1 MAGVRGAEFWRT
13 SGRGGEVADEW
24 RAMLSATHLPWAV
37 SIGPPDGRFTA
48 WVRRWWI
55 DDLALV
61 DCGCGPC
68 SGTRT
73 RRELA
78 ATDGAFVVVLITL
91 AGRETVV
98 QNAAE
103 VALRPGDAVAW
114 DSTRPA
120 RFAVSEPLAKRS
132 LLIPR
137 AALEEVFGPARV
149 PGGVELDGRNPATRL
164 LTSYLDTLRATLPE
178 LDQRAISAARN
189 ATLELFAGA
198 LRAGTDAPTT
208 TTARPAL
215 RAQMERYI
223 DGHLLDALTPAE
235 IASVH
240 GVSVRTVNR
249 IFNAT
254 GQTVGEVIRVRRL
267 ARAREEL
274 SATDRAISSI
284 AHRWGFADTSHFS
297 RCFKARYGTSPSD
310 YRHATRG
317 ASVQRGVARV
327 QGAGRAQP
335 ETGIAEA
342 RGGARLAPLA
352 EPTRSPR
359 SCDGST

>member
-1 MAGVRGAEFWRT
+1 ATRASARCSSWLAAPARRRWSACSRSPTRSATTARAASCGCATATCASGFTSRWPTTSTSPCSPASEAGGEVAVAGVRGAEFWRT

-235 IASVH
+235 TASVH

-284 AHRWGFADTSHFS
+284 AHRWG
-297 RCFKARYGTSPSD
+297 
-310 YRHATRG
+310 
-317 ASVQRGVARV
+317 
-327 QGAGRAQP
+327 
-335 ETGIAEA
+335 
-342 RGGARLAPLA
+342 
-352 EPTRSPR
+352 
-359 SCDGST
+359 